1 MIKPEWHFMLKYLLK
16 DSLNKENVTKLN
28 NESTKKIF
36 NKSKINKNRESRWR
50 TLCNDTSHC
59 CKD

>member
-1 MIKPEWHFMLKYLLK
+1 MIKPEWHFMLKPLLK

-36 NKSKINKNRESRWR
+36 NKSKVNKN
-50 TLCNDTSHC
+50 
-59 CKD
+59 